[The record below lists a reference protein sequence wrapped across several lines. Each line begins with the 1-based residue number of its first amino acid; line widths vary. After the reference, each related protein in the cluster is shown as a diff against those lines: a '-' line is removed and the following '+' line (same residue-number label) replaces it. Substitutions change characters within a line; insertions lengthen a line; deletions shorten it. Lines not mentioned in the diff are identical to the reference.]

1 MSSRYDDRDWDR
13 GERSGRGRDSEYGR
27 SSERTQE
34 RYRWGREEDD
44 DRENRYAGE
53 RGGVVNTAAHAP
65 VANTDAVANPA
76 ATVAVRN
83 HTAAEN
89 RIVVGNSA
97 AAKLTAADLVA
108 TRAAVTWAAAR

>member
-1 MSSRYDDRDWDR
+1 MTIETGTGASAPDVVAILNTAAPAN
-13 GERSGRGRDSEYGR
+13 ERR
-27 SSERTQE
+27 SAIDGVVKKTTIERT
-34 RYRWGREEDD
+34 DMPAKAD
-44 DRENRYAGE
+44 
-53 RGGVVNTAAHAP
+53 GVVNTAAHAP